1 MTLSPISRGLAAF
14 LAPGLL
20 GLAIA
25 GCAGTAAT
33 SGGPLEYHN
42 RDDMLDAPGVF
53 SGSPDGLEL
62 YNSGGGWFSS
72 GGAQ

>member
-14 LAPGLL
+14 LVPGLL

-25 GCAGTAAT
+25 GCAGTAYT
-33 SGGPLEYHN
+33 SGSPLEYHN
-42 RDDMLDAPGVF
+42 RDDMLDAPGIF

-62 YNSGGGWFSS
+62 YSSGEGWFGSS
-72 GGAQ
+72 DAQ